1 MPKWLEKQDSK
12 KLIISLFCVVMSLVI
27 YIYQSDQTVIKGMAA
42 DIKEIKEV
50 LGIQTSHELVNRTK
64 IENLEREMAYVK
76 KALNSR
82 GTVGTP

>member
-42 DIKEIKEV
+42 DIKEIKDV
-50 LGIQTSHELVNRTK
+50 LCIQTSHELVNRTK
-64 IENLEREMAYVK
+64 IENLER
-76 KALNSR
+76 
-82 GTVGTP
+82 